1 VYSRRTDLSMHK
13 NTLETKI
20 KTSDK
25 IELETCH
32 RRPSC
37 HSATLAKPITLKYD
51 GRHLKT
57 EDCPGFFS
65 DISFMIR
72 GQADEGEDVQLWM
85 FIYIQRGAEII
96 VDGDFTQTSNH
107 ESWV

>member
-1 VYSRRTDLSMHK
+1 
-13 NTLETKI
+13 
-20 KTSDK
+20 
-25 IELETCH
+25 
-32 RRPSC
+32 
-37 HSATLAKPITLKYD
+37 
-51 GRHLKT
+51 
-57 EDCPGFFS
+57 
-65 DISFMIR
+65 MIR